1 MLDANLLRNDLDAMA
16 ARLADRGYVLDT
28 AAYRAL
34 DERRRAVLQEAE
46 ALKAERNRVSEE
58 VGRLKRAK
66 ENADALIVQQREV
79 GDRMKA
85 LELAEREA
93 EAAFRDFL
101 AGLPNPP
108 HPSVPVGK
116 DEHANVEIKRWG
128 QIPAIEKPLDHVELG
143 TKLGILDL
151 DRAAKL
157 SGARFAVLK
166 GLGAK
171 LERALIAFMLDRQSA
186 AGYEEV
192 IPPYLV
198 NAESM
203 YGTGQLPKFKEDLFR
218 APRERSRFLEL
229 SPGSKPSA
237 RDPKQFHYSLSMQFK
252 YAGGDFLKVEMGNYI
267 IQADRSLPLD
277 DAQLKS
283 AIKDSVRVFE
293 GSPTPLTEV
302 FNAAVEEK
310 IVDGLCADVIGEI
323 EKEFASDPSLYLIP
337 TAEVPVTNLYR
348 DEILPAESL
357 PLRHCAFTPCFR
369 SEAGSYGKDTKG
381 IIRQHQ
387 FHKVELVAFTTPE
400 QAEAELERLT
410 GNAEAILEALG
421 LPFRRV
427 LLCTGDMGFSSQK
440 TYDLEVWL
448 PSQNTYREIS
458 SCSWFGDFQARR
470 ANIRCRAKDGKPGYL
485 HTLNGSGLAVG
496 RTWVAVLENYQ
507 QPDGS
512 IAVPEALRPYLGGL
526 EVIR

>member
-1 MLDANLLRNDLDAMA
+1 MLDANLLRNDLDAVV
-16 ARLADRGYVLDT
+16 ARLSERGY
-28 AAYRAL
+28 AL
-34 DERRRAVLQEAE
+34 DRSRFQELDQRRRAVLQEAE

-66 ENADALIVQQREV
+66 EPADALIAQQREV
-79 GDRMKA
+79 GDRLKA
-85 LELAEREA
+85 LETAEREI
-93 EAAFRDFL
+93 EVAFREFL
-101 AGLPNPP
+101 AGIPNPP
-108 HPSVPVGK
+108 HASVPSGR

-128 QIPAIEKPLDHVELG
+128 QLPAIADPKDHVELG
-143 TKLGILDL
+143 TALGILDL

-171 LERALIAFMLDRQSA
+171 LERALIAFMLDRQTA
-186 AGYEEV
+186 AGYLEV

-203 YGTGQLPKFKEDLFR
+203 YGTGQLPKFEQDLFKT
-218 APRERSRFLEL
+218 P
-229 SPGSKPSA
+229 
-237 RDPKQFHYSLSMQFK
+237 H
-252 YAGGDFLKVEMGNYI
+252 GD
-267 IQADRSLPLD
+267 S
-277 DAQLKS
+277 
-283 AIKDSVRVFE
+283 
-293 GSPTPLTEV
+293 
-302 FNAAVEEK
+302 
-310 IVDGLCADVIGEI
+310 
-323 EKEFASDPSLYLIP
+323 SLYLIP

-348 DEILPAESL
+348 DEILPTEGL
-357 PLRHCAFTPCFR
+357 PMRHCAFTPCFR
-369 SEAGSYGKDTKG
+369 SEAGSYGRDTKG

-387 FHKVELVAFTTPE
+387 FHKVELVTFAAAE

-410 GNAEAILEALG
+410 ADAEAILEALG
-421 LPFRRV
+421 LPYRRV

-470 ANIRCRAKDGKPGYL
+470 ANIRTKGKEGKPTFA

-496 RTWVAVLENYQ
+496 RTWVALLENGQ
-507 QPDGS
+507 LPDGS
-512 IAVPEALRPYLGGL
+512 IVMPKALQSYLGC

>member
-1 MLDANLLRNDLDAMA
+1 MLDANLLRNDLDAVA
-16 ARLADRGYVLDT
+16 ARLADRGYVLDV

-66 ENADALIVQQREV
+66 ENADALIAQQREV
-79 GDRMKA
+79 GDNLKA
-85 LELAEREA
+85 LEGAEREA

-101 AGLPNPP
+101 AGLPNLP
-108 HPSVPVGK
+108 HASVPAGK
-116 DEHANVEIKRWG
+116 DEHANVEVKRWG
-128 QIPAIEKPLDHVELG
+128 QVPAIEKPLDHVELG

-171 LERALIAFMLDRQSA
+171 LERALIAFMLDRQAA

-198 NAESM
+198 NADSM
-203 YGTGQLPKFKEDLFR
+203 YGTGQLPKFEQDLFKTSR
-218 APRERSRFLEL
+218 GDGAP
-229 SPGSKPSA
+229 
-237 RDPKQFHYSLSMQFK
+237 
-252 YAGGDFLKVEMGNYI
+252 
-267 IQADRSLPLD
+267 
-277 DAQLKS
+277 
-283 AIKDSVRVFE
+283 
-293 GSPTPLTEV
+293 
-302 FNAAVEEK
+302 
-310 IVDGLCADVIGEI
+310 
-323 EKEFASDPSLYLIP
+323 LYLIP

-348 DEILPAESL
+348 DEILAAETL

-387 FHKVELVAFTTPE
+387 FHKVELVAFAAPD

-410 GNAEAILEALG
+410 SNAEAILEALG
-421 LPFRRV
+421 LPYRRV

-448 PSQNTYREIS
+448 PSQATYREIS

-470 ANIRCRAKDGKPGYL
+470 ANIRFRPKDGKPAFL

-496 RTWVAVLENYQ
+496 RTWVAILENCQ

-512 IAVPEALRPYLGGL
+512 IRVPEALRPYLGGL

>member
-1 MLDANLLRNDLDAMA
+1 MLDANLLRNDLDAVA
-16 ARLADRGYVLDT
+16 ARLADRGYTLDT
-28 AAYRAL
+28 VAYRTL

-66 ENADALIVQQREV
+66 ENADALIAAQREM
-79 GDRMKA
+79 GDKLKA

-93 EAAFRDFL
+93 ELAFRDFL
-101 AGLPNPP
+101 AGIPNPP
-108 HPSVPVGK
+108 HASVPAGK
-116 DEHANVEIKRWG
+116 DEHANVEVKRWG
-128 QIPAIEKPLDHVELG
+128 QVPAIAKPLDHVELG

-166 GLGAK
+166 GQGAK
-171 LERALIAFMLDRQSA
+171 LERALIAFMLDRQGA

-203 YGTGQLPKFKEDLFR
+203 YGTGQLPKFEQDLFKTSR
-218 APRERSRFLEL
+218 GDGAP
-229 SPGSKPSA
+229 
-237 RDPKQFHYSLSMQFK
+237 
-252 YAGGDFLKVEMGNYI
+252 
-267 IQADRSLPLD
+267 
-277 DAQLKS
+277 
-283 AIKDSVRVFE
+283 
-293 GSPTPLTEV
+293 
-302 FNAAVEEK
+302 
-310 IVDGLCADVIGEI
+310 
-323 EKEFASDPSLYLIP
+323 LYLIP

-387 FHKVELVAFTTPE
+387 FHKVELVAFAAPD

-410 GNAEAILEALG
+410 ANAEAILEALG
-421 LPFRRV
+421 LPYRRV

-448 PSQNTYREIS
+448 PSQATYREIS

-470 ANIRCRAKDGKPGYL
+470 ANIRFRPKDGKPGFL

-496 RTWVAVLENYQ
+496 RTWVAILENYQ

-512 IAVPEALRPYLGGL
+512 IVVPEALRPYLGGL

>member
-1 MLDANLLRNDLDAMA
+1 MLDAALLRTDLDAVA
-16 ARLADRGYVLDT
+16 ARLADRGYTLDV

-66 ENADALIVQQREV
+66 ENADALIAAQREM
-79 GDRMKA
+79 GDKVKA

-101 AGLPNPP
+101 AGIPNPP

-143 TKLGILDL
+143 MKLSILDL

-166 GLGAK
+166 GLGAR
-171 LERALIAFMLDRQSA
+171 LERALIAFMLDRQTA

-192 IPPYLV
+192 MPPYLV
-198 NAESM
+198 NADSM
-203 YGTGQLPKFKEDLFR
+203 YGTGQLPKFEQDLFKTSR
-218 APRERSRFLEL
+218 GDGAP
-229 SPGSKPSA
+229 
-237 RDPKQFHYSLSMQFK
+237 
-252 YAGGDFLKVEMGNYI
+252 
-267 IQADRSLPLD
+267 
-277 DAQLKS
+277 
-283 AIKDSVRVFE
+283 
-293 GSPTPLTEV
+293 
-302 FNAAVEEK
+302 
-310 IVDGLCADVIGEI
+310 
-323 EKEFASDPSLYLIP
+323 LYLIP

-348 DEILPAESL
+348 DEILPAEAL

-387 FHKVELVAFTTPE
+387 FHKVELVAFAAPD

-410 GNAEAILEALG
+410 ANAEAILEALE
-421 LPFRRV
+421 LPYRRV

-448 PSQNTYREIS
+448 PSQATYREIS

-470 ANIRCRAKDGKPGYL
+470 AAIRFRPKDGKPAFL

-496 RTWVAVLENYQ
+496 RTWVAILENGQ

-512 IAVPEALRPYLGGL
+512 VVVPEALRPYLGGL

>member
-1 MLDANLLRNDLDAMA
+1 MIDANLLRNDLDAVA
-16 ARLADRGYVLDT
+16 ARLSERGYTLDR
-28 AAYRAL
+28 ARYREL
-34 DERRRAVLQEAE
+34 DQRRRTVLQEAE

-66 ENADALIVQQREV
+66 ENADHLIAQQREV
-79 GDRMKA
+79 GDQLKA
-85 LELAEREA
+85 LEAAEREI
-93 EAAFRDFL
+93 EVAFKDFL
-101 AGLPNPP
+101 ADIPNPP
-108 HPSVPVGK
+108 HASVPSGR
-116 DEHANVEIKRWG
+116 DEHANVEVKRWG
-128 QIPAIEKPLDHVELG
+128 QIPEIATPRDHVDLG
-143 TKLGILDL
+143 TALGILDL

-171 LERALIAFMLDRQSA
+171 LERSLISFMLDRQTG
-186 AGYEEV
+186 AGYAEV

-203 YGTGQLPKFKEDLFR
+203 YGTGQLPKFEPDLFKT
-218 APRERSRFLEL
+218 SR
-229 SPGSKPSA
+229 G
-237 RDPKQFHYSLSMQFK
+237 D
-252 YAGGDFLKVEMGNYI
+252 GGV
-267 IQADRSLPLD
+267 
-277 DAQLKS
+277 
-283 AIKDSVRVFE
+283 
-293 GSPTPLTEV
+293 
-302 FNAAVEEK
+302 
-310 IVDGLCADVIGEI
+310 
-323 EKEFASDPSLYLIP
+323 LYLIP

-348 DEILPAESL
+348 DEFLPAEAL

-387 FHKVELVAFTTPE
+387 FHKVELVTFAAAD

-421 LPFRRV
+421 LPYRRV

-470 ANIRCRAKDGKPGYL
+470 ANLRTRGKEGKPAFVN
-485 HTLNGSGLAVG
+485 TLNGSGLAVG
-496 RTWVAVLENYQ
+496 RTWVAILENYQ

-512 IAVPEALRPYLGGL
+512 VVVPEALRPYLGV

>member
-1 MLDANLLRNDLDAMA
+1 QELDQ
-16 ARLADRGYVLDT
+16 
-28 AAYRAL
+28 
-34 DERRRAVLQEAE
+34 RRRAALQEAE
-46 ALKAERNRVSEE
+46 TLKAERNRVSEE

-66 ENADALIVQQREV
+66 ENADHLIAQQREV
-79 GDRMKA
+79 GDKLKA
-85 LELAEREA
+85 LEAAEREI
-93 EAAFRDFL
+93 EVAFRDFL
-101 AGLPNPP
+101 AGIPNPP
-108 HPSVPVGK
+108 HASVPSGR
-116 DEHANVEIKRWG
+116 DEHGNVEVKRWG
-128 QIPAIEKPLDHVELG
+128 QVPSIAAPKDHVELG
-143 TKLGILDL
+143 TALGILDL

-171 LERALIAFMLDRQSA
+171 LERALIAFMLDRQTA
-186 AGYEEV
+186 AGYTEV

-203 YGTGQLPKFKEDLFR
+203 YGTGQLPKFEQDLFKIPGELVPEHLHEVGNVRFTYQQVAENKIALEAIVDYKVVDLMIWVFGTNKTTRLKEFIRENVDAGDPSVNWNKEDTYNLIFGRFR
-218 APRERSRFLEL
+218 
-229 SPGSKPSA
+229 
-237 RDPKQFHYSLSMQFK
+237 
-252 YAGGDFLKVEMGNYI
+252 
-267 IQADRSLPLD
+267 
-277 DAQLKS
+277 
-283 AIKDSVRVFE
+283 
-293 GSPTPLTEV
+293 
-302 FNAAVEEK
+302 
-310 IVDGLCADVIGEI
+310 EI
-323 EKEFASDPSLYLIP
+323 EKQGKRPNPLYLIP

-387 FHKVELVAFTTPE
+387 FHKVELVSFCAPE

-410 GNAEAILEALG
+410 GNAEAILEALE
-421 LPFRRV
+421 LPYRRV

-470 ANIRCRAKDGKPGYL
+470 ANLKFRSAEPKAKAQLL

-496 RTWVAVLENYQ
+496 RTWVAVLENFQ

-512 IAVPEALRPYLGGL
+512 IQVPKALQPYLGTD
-526 EVIR
+526 VIR